1 MRGRISTTLEKMKT
15 LTNIMTMVET
25 IILKRKDNIKTTET
39 SMAIETMKKAGV
51 NLPQTQ
57 KEKAPK
63 DKINHEDLIKIIGE
77 LFNLIWL

>member
-1 MRGRISTTLEKMKT
+1 
-15 LTNIMTMVET
+15 MTMVET

-63 DKINHEDLIKIIGE
+63 DKINPEDLIKIIGE